1 MTNLEDQ
8 LQCEYLIIGSGA
20 GGSTASKYLIE
31 KGKDVILIEEGEHF
45 KVNQFKGSMS
55 KSLSNVWRN
64 AGVTPI
70 LCKSNFGFGEGKCLG
85 GGTYVNGGLI
95 WRTPNIILKL
105 WNEIFDTNKF
115 SLENLDKYFS
125 EIEATLEL
133 NKYDASN
140 YPQNKD
146 SIKLE
151 EIAKK
156 YKINVATVPKSIN
169 STVDKNM
176 LQLGSPG
183 LTKNSV
189 LQKYIYPSLEKGLR
203 LYTNY

>member
-1 MTNLEDQ
+1 MEQ
-8 LQCEYLIIGSGA
+8 
-20 GGSTASKYLIE
+20 
-31 KGKDVILIEEGEHF
+31 
-45 KVNQFKGSMS
+45 
-55 KSLSNVWRN
+55 
-64 AGVTPI
+64 
-70 LCKSNFGFGEGKCLG
+70 
-85 GGTYVNGGLI
+85 
-95 WRTPNIILKL
+95 
-105 WNEIFDTNKF
+105 IFDTNKF

-176 LQLGSPG
+176 LH
-183 LTKNSV
+183 
-189 LQKYIYPSLEKGLR
+189 
-203 LYTNY
+203 